1 MVIQPALLP
10 HAPLKAISMNHFR
23 PARSSLSL
31 AIAALL
37 APCLAIAADTTP
49 ASTGT
54 DATAAM
60 AAPTLDAIQVRGEHI
75 PEPMLLSS
83 QVVNLVSRQDMDR
96 QGASTA
102 ADALGRVAGM
112 SVSQGKYVI
121 VRGLNERYSQALLN
135 GSPLPSP
142 EPLKRVVPLDLFP
155 TNVLDTID
163 VQKTYSARYPGEFG
177 GGVINL
183 STAVIPQSPF
193 LKLSYGISGNSE
205 TTTQPGLTYY
215 GGGDSDLLGFDD
227 GTRKARGA
235 FAQAL
240 ASGQMLNVG
249 EHFSREQ
256 MAAIGAAMPNAAIN
270 LLQTS
275 DSINPNH
282 SGSIAGGTTL
292 EFAEDSRLGVVASA
306 ALSNSWKS
314 RNGVQQYGEA
324 RSGTAQ
330 VLSEQTYLSTSN
342 EARLNGLLALT
353 WEIGKH
359 TLGASTLYVHDT
371 EKQARSREGFTWAA
385 SQVRRNDA
393 TRWIERELLNH
404 QFTGKHVFGQYDE
417 LTINWRGGHARASR
431 QSPFEREI
439 NYFQDEYGHWRHLSN
454 NTSMGDVNERIDSA
468 AVDVDWRLPSERE
481 MILSAGYAWSD
492 TQRDART
499 RDFSFLITD
508 TAPFYN
514 AYQRPDYLFSDY
526 NLYQGYLE
534 LRENTGANGASAY
547 DAGLKTDAAYLELES
562 QLAGNVRATAG
573 LRWEK
578 ASQHVSPVNLF
589 TTGTTLPGN
598 QLDNDYLL
606 PALSLTWNFADN
618 LQLRLAASQTIAR
631 PQFRELS
638 PLQYLDLELDRMTVG
653 NPYLMDTEM
662 TNLDARLEW
671 YFNNGEYFHAG
682 VFAKQLDKPIEA
694 VVSDDVSFLRQS
706 FVNAPEATLYGL
718 ELDFRKYFSPA
729 LSWLGDRRVLLT
741 ANYTWTDS
749 SVSAGANDQVT
760 LYNGSVLAAPLV
772 VRDGSPMQ
780 GQSDHL
786 ANLSLGL
793 EAANGDQL
801 TLLLGYASERIAARG
816 TFDAAGVQRQPA
828 LMQDPGLTLDL
839 VARKNFTL
847 WDVPMSLSLEAR
859 NLLGEQY
866 HEYQQLG
873 GGRVD
878 VNRYQ
883 LGRSVGASLQA
894 NF

>member
-1 MVIQPALLP
+1 MHPAL
-10 HAPLKAISMNHFR
+10 R
-23 PARSSLSL
+23 RSSLSL
-31 AIAALL
+31 AISTLL
-37 APCLAIAADTTP
+37 VTP
-49 ASTGT
+49 F
-54 DATAAM
+54 ATAAGLGTTVADSATTTAD
-60 AAPTLDAIQVRGEHI
+60 AAPTSLDAIQVRGEYI

-83 QVVNLVSRQDMDR
+83 QVMSHVSKEDIDR

-135 GSPLPSP
+135 RSPLPSP

-155 TNVLDTID
+155 TNVLDTIE
-163 VQKTYSARYPGEFG
+163 VQKTYSARFPAEFG

-183 STAVIPQSPF
+183 STAVVPEAPF

-205 TTTQPGLTYY
+205 TTDKPGLTYY
-215 GGGDSDLLGFDD
+215 GGGDSDLLGYDD
-227 GTRKARGA
+227 GTRKIRDP

-240 ASGQMLNVG
+240 ASGNPISVG
-249 EHFSREQ
+249 DHYSREQ
-256 MAAIGAAMPNAAIN
+256 MAAIGASIPNAAIN
-270 LLQTS
+270 LMQTS

-282 SGSIAGGTTL
+282 SGSIAAGTTL
-292 EFAEDSRLGVVASA
+292 EFSDDSRLGVVASA
-306 ALSNSWKS
+306 ALSNSWSS
-314 RNGVQQYGEA
+314 RDGVQQYGEA
-324 RSGTAQ
+324 RTGTAE

-342 EARLNGLLALT
+342 NARLNGLLALT
-353 WEIGKH
+353 WELGKH

-404 QFTGKHVFGQYDE
+404 QFTGKHVFGEYED
-417 LTINWRGGHARASR
+417 LTISWRGGHARASR

-439 NYFQDEYGHWRHLSN
+439 NYFQDEYGYWRHLN
-454 NTSMGDVNERIDSA
+454 NTLSLGDVNERIDSA
-468 AVDVDWRLPSERE
+468 AIDVDWRLPSERE
-481 MILSAGYAWSD
+481 ITLSAGYAWSD
-492 TQRDART
+492 TERDART

-514 AYQRPDYLFSDY
+514 GYQRPDYLFSDY

-547 DAGLKTDAAYLELES
+547 DAGLQTDAAYLELES
-562 QLAGNVRATAG
+562 QLSGTVRASAG
-573 LRWEK
+573 LRWEQ
-578 ASQHVSPVNLF
+578 ATQSVDPRNLF
-589 TTGTTLPGN
+589 NSGSTLPGN
-598 QLDNDYLL
+598 RLENDYLL
-606 PALSLTWNFADN
+606 PALSLTWNFADD

-653 NPYLMDTEM
+653 NPYLEDTEM
-662 TNLDARLEW
+662 FNLDARLEW
-671 YFNNGEYFHAG
+671 YFNSGEYFHAG
-682 VFAKQLDKPIEA
+682 LFAKQLDKPIEA

-718 ELDFRKYFSPA
+718 ELDFRKYLSPEV
-729 LSWLGDRRVLLT
+729 SWLGDKRVFLN
-741 ANYTWTDS
+741 ANYTFTDS
-749 SVSAGANDQVT
+749 EVSASAGDQVT
-760 LYNGSVLAAPLV
+760 LYNGTSLAAPLV

-793 EAANGDQL
+793 ESGNGDQL
-801 TLLLGYASERIAARG
+801 TLMLGYASERISARG
-816 TFDAAGVQRQPA
+816 TYDAAGVQRQPA
-828 LMQDPGLTLDL
+828 LMHDPGLNLDL
-839 VARKNFTL
+839 VARKNFAL
-847 WDVPMSLSLEAR
+847 WNVPMTLSLEAR

-866 HEYQQLG
+866 HEYQQLD
-873 GGRVD
+873 GGRID
-878 VNRYQ
+878 VNRYE
-883 LGRSVGASLQA
+883 LGRSFGASLEA
-894 NF
+894 HF